1 MSAKNYRVD
10 RITAPMSMGFEVV
23 EVPTGLVVYETH
35 FRRAADKRCSD
46 LNKNRF
52 GFNGFTPEYL
62 LTPCR

>member
-1 MSAKNYRVD
+1 MTAKNYRVD
-10 RITAPMSMGFEVV
+10 HVTAPMANGFEVV
-23 EVPTGLVVYETH
+23 EVPTGLVVYETPM
-35 FRRAADKRCSD
+35 RQAAERRCSS